1 MMEMTE
7 QEFKAKY
14 IIQFL
19 ASYMAT
25 RYDADSANGYSD
37 KSYDNQPIEDA
48 AFLAQCAWE
57 QLVEKIADGKVPDNL
72 FEILEDE

>member
-14 IIQFL
+14 ITQFL

-25 RYDADSANGYSD
+25 RYDADSANGYPE
-37 KSYDNQPIEDA
+37 KSYDNQPVEEA
-48 AFLAQCAWE
+48 AFLAQCAWD
-57 QLVEKIADGKVPDNL
+57 QIVSNVRYGKVPENL
-72 FEILEDE
+72 FDISDSE